1 MLNARNQVRWYEEE
15 WRRKNE
21 EEVVE
26 RESEEVVVKD
36 SEEVVVKDS
45 EEVVERE
52 SEEVVVKESE
62 EDEEAAKIAENL
74 AKHVEKLRKYFART
88 TESTTMEIPVHRQKA
103 TR

>member
-21 EEVVE
+21 VE
-26 RESEEVVVKD
+26 SESEEVVEK
-36 SEEVVVKDS
+36 
-45 EEVVERE
+45 E
-52 SEEVVVKESE
+52 SEEVVVKESEEVVVKE

>member
-1 MLNARNQVRWYEEE
+1 MRWYEEE

-21 EEVVE
+21 EEVVVK
-26 RESEEVVVKD
+26 ESEEVVVK
-36 SEEVVVKDS
+36 
-45 EEVVERE
+45 
-52 SEEVVVKESE
+52 E